1 MSNTD
6 VEMQGSA
13 MRSGSTQSP
22 YALIAALG
30 IGQICAWG
38 SLYYSFPLIAEAMM
52 AELGWSK
59 TDVYGAATIGLIL
72 AGFLAYP
79 VGVAVDKGHG
89 RALMGGA
96 SLMAGI
102 LLALW
107 SQVDN
112 LIGFY
117 LLVAGLGALQA
128 AALYEPAF
136 AVMARRVGPGRARA
150 GITAITLWGGFA
162 STVFIPLVQFLLN
175 HWGWRDALL
184 VLAVINGL
192 VCAVAYFGFIRPEK
206 DAIHFSHADIGHV
219 LTTDKQE
226 VRAAF
231 QKPVFWLLMLALT
244 AYAGAFTAFTFH
256 MYPLLLEGGLTTS
269 NVVWAIATIGP
280 AQVGGRILISI
291 FGSGTSMRRIGVFV
305 VAVFPL
311 VFIVLAIQP
320 SSMWVIVA
328 VCIAYGASNGIF
340 TIVRG
345 LVVPEMLS
353 RRAYGAINGLL
364 TFPSTLA
371 RALAPVAA
379 ALLWSTTMSYDVV
392 VWAIVAC
399 AVVLAFSFW
408 LAAWTSSQANEP
420 VMHPT
425 EVATTRPSAR
435 QAPPG

>member
-1 MSNTD
+1 MNEPCCSS
-6 VEMQGSA
+6 QAASS
-13 MRSGSTQSP
+13 R
-22 YALIAALG
+22 ALITALG

-52 AELGWSK
+52 VELGWSK
-59 TDVYGAATIGLIL
+59 IDVYGAATIGLVL

-79 VGVAVDKGHG
+79 VGVAVDRGHG

-96 SLMAGI
+96 SLMAGL

-107 SQVDN
+107 SQVDS
-112 LIGFY
+112 LLAFY
-117 LLVAGLGALQA
+117 LLIAGIGALQA

-136 AVMARRVGPGRARA
+136 AIVARRVGPGKARA

-162 STVFIPLVQFLLN
+162 STVFIPLVQFLLD

-184 VLAVINGL
+184 VLALINGL
-192 VCAVAYFGFIRPEK
+192 ICAAAHFGFIQPEK
-206 DAIHFSHADIGHV
+206 DAGHSSHADNENT
-219 LTTDKQE
+219 LATDKQE

-231 QKPVFWLLMLALT
+231 RKPVFWLLMVALT

-256 MYPLLLEGGLTTS
+256 MYPLLLEGGLSTGD
-269 NVVWAIATIGP
+269 VVWAIATIGP
-280 AQVGGRILISI
+280 AQVAGRVLISI
-291 FGSGTSMRRIGVFV
+291 FGSGISMRRIGTFV

-311 VFIVLAIQP
+311 VFLVLALQP
-320 SSMWVIVA
+320 SSMWIIA
-328 VCIAYGASNGIF
+328 TVCIVYGASNGIF

-371 RALAPVAA
+371 RAVAPVAA
-379 ALLWSTTMSYDVV
+379 AWLWSSTMSYGVV
-392 VWAIVAC
+392 LWAIVAC
-399 AVVLAFSFW
+399 ATLLTLGFW
-408 LAAWTSSQANEP
+408 LAAWTSHSGS
-420 VMHPT
+420 
-425 EVATTRPSAR
+425 TRWA
-435 QAPPG
+435 

>member
-1 MSNTD
+1 MPEESSRPSETTD
-6 VEMQGSA
+6 IP
-13 MRSGSTQSP
+13 R
-22 YALIAALG
+22 ALITALG

-59 TDVYGAATIGLIL
+59 TDVYGAATIGLVL

-89 RALMGGA
+89 RVLMGGA
-96 SLMAGI
+96 SLMAGV
-102 LLALW
+102 LLACW
-107 SQVDN
+107 SQVDS
-112 LIGFY
+112 LLGFY
-117 LLVAGLGALQA
+117 LVIAGIGALQA

-136 AVMARRVGPGRARA
+136 AVIARRVGASKARA

-162 STVFIPLVQFLLN
+162 STVFIPLVQFLLD

-184 VLAVINGL
+184 VLALVNGL
-192 VCAVAYFGFIRPEK
+192 VCVIAHFGFIRPEK
-206 DAIHFSHADIGHV
+206 DAVHFTHSSHGPA

-231 QKPVFWLLMLALT
+231 HKPVFWLLMLALT

-256 MYPLLLEGGLTTS
+256 MYPLLLEGGLSTS
-269 NVVWAIATIGP
+269 DVVWAIATIGP
-280 AQVGGRILISI
+280 AQVAGRILISV
-291 FGSGTSMRRIGVFV
+291 FGSRMSMRRIGTFV
-305 VAVFPL
+305 VAVFPV
-311 VFIVLAIQP
+311 VFIVLALRP
-320 SSMWVIVA
+320 SSMLIVIA
-328 VCIAYGASNGIF
+328 VCVVYGASNGIF

-371 RALAPVAA
+371 RAFAPVAA
-379 ALLWSTTMSYDVV
+379 ALLWSSTMSYGVV
-392 VWAIVAC
+392 VWSIAAC
-399 AVVLAFSFW
+399 AALLTLSFW
-408 LAAWTSSQANEP
+408 LAAWTSHSISR
-420 VMHPT
+420 HPST
-425 EVATTRPSAR
+425 
-435 QAPPG
+435 